1 MAPSNLRIIWANCQ
15 GLRDINKR
23 TDVLNY
29 FADIRP
35 DILCLQ
41 DTHWLSED
49 KKLIKTLWAGECLLN
64 GSQTNAR
71 GVAILINKTFEYKII
86 SVERDISGN
95 LISAS
100 LYPQTKVGDILDS
113 GPSRRRRRRNF
124 LVDAITQ
131 KQINIF
137 FSNLVH
143 MLRLPKGRSLF

>member
-1 MAPSNLRIIWANCQ
+1 M
-15 GLRDINKR
+15 
-23 TDVLNY
+23 NY

-100 LYPQTKVGDILDS
+100 LSLNEFTIKI
-113 GPSRRRRRRNF
+113 
-124 LVDAITQ
+124 
-131 KQINIF
+131 INIYGPNKDSPGF
-137 FSNLVH
+137 FMSLKEKIEHSNTD
-143 MLRLPKGRSLF
+143 